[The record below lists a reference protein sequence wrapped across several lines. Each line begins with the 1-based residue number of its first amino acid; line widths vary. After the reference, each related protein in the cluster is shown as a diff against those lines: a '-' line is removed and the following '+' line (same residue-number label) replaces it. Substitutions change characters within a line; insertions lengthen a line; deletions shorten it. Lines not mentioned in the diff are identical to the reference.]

1 MNRNIPAS
9 TMGRQGAGLVSPVSQ
24 DREKLTRSCSG
35 LTWRLLTWHFDLVA
49 PVATPAT
56 FCTLL
61 RRHRVGFGEPVAQD
75 REKVNQVLLL
85 LSGELEIA
93 DLAVRLGRSGR
104 LGWRHSRD
112 ILYVVENLRR
122 WEERGEAGRRALTQ
136 VESYLLAASVHGDV
150 PLIVEM
156 DDILET
162 LKDAIVHVS
171 LHETWGRSF
180 VHVAVTR
187 CLEESPELND
197 VAGTFV
203 EEPGSVGRR
212 IGVGTQAKIDEVSPL
227 WVEPVRIGHRIG
239 LLGEG
244 VPQIFRDA
252 DIRKA
257 VHGERVFPLR
267 DGLYTGQRRGGVALK
282 ALCLA
287 KV

>member
-1 MNRNIPAS
+1 MLNESEYPRLDHGE
-9 TMGRQGAGLVSPVSQ
+9 TGCRFGVPVPQ

-85 LSGELEIA
+85 LSSELEIA

-187 CLEESPELND
+187 CLEESTELDD
-197 VAGTFV
+197 VAWNVV
-203 EEPGSVGRR
+203 EEPGP
-212 IGVGTQAKIDEVSPL
+212 IGCRMGVSTQAEIDEVSAL
-227 WVEPVRIGHRIG
+227 WVKPVRIGHRVG
-239 LLGEG
+239 LLVEG
-244 VPQIFRDA
+244 VRQIFRDA

-257 VHGERVFPLR
+257 VHGERVFPLGY
-267 DGLYTGQRRGGVALK
+267 GLYTG
-282 ALCLA
+282 
-287 KV
+287 